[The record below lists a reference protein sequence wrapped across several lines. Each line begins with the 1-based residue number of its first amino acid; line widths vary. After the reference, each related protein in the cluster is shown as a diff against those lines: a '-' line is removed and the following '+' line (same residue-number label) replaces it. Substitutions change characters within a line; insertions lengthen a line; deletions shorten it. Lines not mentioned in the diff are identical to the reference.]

1 MKRHISFV
9 FAGLVALGAALAG
22 PVGAQTAPAATT
34 AARLE
39 GEDMV
44 IGAPDA
50 KITIVEYASLT
61 CPHCA
66 AFHAEVLPKLKTE
79 FVDTGVV
86 KFVYRDFPLDRVAL
100 TTAQI
105 ARCLPPERYFGFLD
119 ALFRQQESWAS
130 GRDGEAMVAKVKQLA
145 RLAGLSTEKADACV
159 ADPEKQAK
167 VANMRFAGEKEFDI
181 RGTPTLI
188 INGRK
193 YTGSMEFVDLDKFLK
208 SLAGR
213 S

>member
-1 MKRHISFV
+1 MERHISLI
-9 FAGLVALGAALAG
+9 FAGLAAVFLLAAE
-22 PVGAQTAPAATT
+22 PVFAQTPAAAS

-50 KITIVEYASLT
+50 KITIIEYASLT

-66 AFHAEVLPKLKTE
+66 AFHAEAMPRLKAE
-79 FVDTGVV
+79 FVDTGIV

-100 TTAQI
+100 TAAQI
-105 ARCLPPERYFGFLD
+105 ARCLPPERYFGFID
-119 ALFRQQESWAS
+119 ALFKQQEVWAA
-130 GRDGEAMVAKVKQLA
+130 GRDGEAMVARVKQLA

-159 ADPEKQAK
+159 ADPALQNK
-167 VANMRFAGEKEFDI
+167 VATMRFNGEKEFDV

-188 INGRK
+188 VNGKK
-193 YTGSMEFVDLDKFLK
+193 YTGSMEFTDLDKFLK
-208 SLAGR
+208 SVAGR

>member
-1 MKRHISFV
+1 MERHISLI
-9 FAGLVALGAALAG
+9 FAGLAAVFLLAAE
-22 PVGAQTAPAATT
+22 PVFAQTPAATS

-66 AFHAEVLPKLKTE
+66 AFHAEAMPRLKAE
-79 FVDTGVV
+79 FIDTGVV

-100 TTAQI
+100 GAAQI
-105 ARCLPPERYFGFLD
+105 ARCLPPDRYFAFVE
-119 ALFRQQESWAS
+119 ALFRQQDQWAA
-130 GRDGEAMVAKVKQLA
+130 GRDPEAMVARVKQLA
-145 RLAGLSTEKADACV
+145 RLAGLPAEKADACL
-159 ADPEKQAK
+159 ADPALQAK
-167 VANMRFAGEKEFDI
+167 VAASRFNAEKEFDV

-188 INGRK
+188 VNGKK
-193 YTGSMEFVDLDKFLK
+193 YTGSMDYADLDKFLK

>member
-1 MKRHISFV
+1 MERHISLI
-9 FAGLVALGAALAG
+9 FAGLAAVFLLAAE
-22 PVGAQTAPAATT
+22 PVLAQTPSAAS

-44 IGAPDA
+44 MGAPDA
-50 KITIVEYASLT
+50 KITIIEYASLT

-66 AFHAEVLPKLKTE
+66 TFHAEAIPRLKTE
-79 FVDTGVV
+79 FIDTGLV

-100 TTAQI
+100 SAAQI
-105 ARCLPPERYFGFLD
+105 ARCLPPERYFGFID
-119 ALFRQQESWAS
+119 ALFKQQEVWAA
-130 GRDGEAMVAKVKQLA
+130 GRDGEAMVARVKQLA

-159 ADPEKQAK
+159 ADPALQNK
-167 VANMRFAGEKEFDI
+167 VATMRFNGEKEFDV

-188 INGRK
+188 VNGKK
-193 YTGSMEFVDLDKFLK
+193 YTGSMEFADLDKFLK
-208 SLAGR
+208 SVAGR